1 MVATSGHMMTKHEIR
16 ERQLDAAKRWQTSGL
31 QNVKS
36 NGVQN
41 ITFTNPK
48 ASEFYVDGRSLP
60 LVDFDVGPSWAGL
73 LPISN
78 SPNETRQLFF
88 WFFPPGPQGSL
99 DDLIFWTNG
108 GPGCSSLE
116 GLLQEN
122 GVFEAFQLGRG
133 QAKPT
138 VNQWSWTNLS
148 SVLWVEQPVGTGF
161 SQGIPNARNE
171 DDVAAQ
177 LVGFM
182 QQFLDVFSELKGK
195 KLYLTGESYAGTY
208 VPCEPAVI
216 LFEHNSKTNKDIAN
230 YIYEN
235 STQLDLSLQ
244 GIWINDPYISW
255 WVVQQ
260 QIPAV
265 DFVKRHTSLFSF
277 KSFAGY
283 PPIGSSQTFMNHL
296 EKKAATC
303 NYTGYMDK
311 HVTYP
316 PAGLLPLPGDS
327 VYFAEGCNIWDDI
340 YNNALIINPAFNIY
354 HIWDTYPTVW
364 DVLGLLSREQE
375 SPIYFNRMNVKVAIH
390 APVDT
395 EWSECSSIHVF
406 PNRDSSLRPA
416 FSVLPNVIEKN
427 QRTVIVHG
435 LADFILIADGT
446 RIAIQNMTWDGLQG
460 FQTPIANDSFI
471 VDGVGAY
478 GTMHSEWGLTYYE
491 VALSGHMVPQFAPVP
506 ERLDECHHLAGPESK
521 SRVRLVFAPVTRAQA
536 LTALVLVSPWTQSR
550 PTKSAIDGRKTTTS
564 RASVPVVEEMQDL
577 ADLYDFTRTIP
588 CGRVT
593 TYKDICVALGQGSP
607 RSVGSALRN
616 NPFAPFVPCH
626 RIIASNLYIGGFS
639 GEWGTGAN
647 ARGGQKNT
655 GSQCNRKME
664 MLAKEGVTFS
674 VEGYLADESLLWIGR
689 D

>member
-1 MVATSGHMMTKHEIR
+1 MRLLAVLGALLAVVAASGRWMTKHEIR
-16 ERQLDAAKRWQTSGL
+16 ERQLEAAKRWQTSGP

-99 DDLIFWTNG
+99 DDLIFWCVVKSGVLFAAGLTCSTWRTNG
-108 GPGCSSLE
+108 GPGCSSLG

-122 GVFEAFQLGRG
+122 GPFSWAYG

-138 VNQWSWTNLS
+138 VNQRSWTNLS

-161 SQGIPNARNE
+161 SQGIPNAQNE

-182 QQFLDVFSELKGK
+182 QQFLDVFAELKGK
-195 KLYLTGESYAGTY
+195 KLYLAGESFAGKY
-208 VPCEPAVI
+208 VPY
-216 LFEHNSKTNKDIAN
+216 IAN

-235 STQLDLSLQ
+235 PTQLELSLQ

-255 WVVQQ
+255 WVVQE

-265 DFVKRHTSLFSF
+265 DFVKKHAAIFSF
-277 KSFAGY
+277 N
-283 PPIGSSQTFMNHL
+283 QTFMSYL

-311 HVTYP
+311 YVTYP

-327 VYFAEGCNIWDDI
+327 VDFSEGCDVWDDI
-340 YNNALIINPAFNIY
+340 HVNALIINPAFNIY
-354 HIWDTYPTVW
+354 RIWDTYPTVW
-364 DVLGLLSREQE
+364 DVLGFLDQE
-375 SPIYFNRMNVKVAIH
+375 SPSYFNQTDVKVAIH

-395 EWSECSSIHVF
+395 EWLECTDTHVF
-406 PNRDSSLRPA
+406 PHRDSSLPSA
-416 FSVLPNVIEKN
+416 FTVLPNVIEKS
-427 QRTVIVHG
+427 QRTVIAHG

-446 RIAIQNMTWDGLQG
+446 RIGIQNMTWNGLQG
-460 FQTPIANDSFI
+460 FQTPIAHDSFI

-478 GTMHSEWGLTYYE
+478 GTMHSERGLTYYE
-491 VALSGHMVPQFAPVP
+491 VALSGHMLPEFAPV
-506 ERLDECHHLAGPESK
+506 AA
-521 SRVRLVFAPVTRAQA
+521 FQ
-536 LTALVLVSPWTQSR
+536 
-550 PTKSAIDGRKTTTS
+550 I
-564 RASVPVVEEMQDL
+564 MQYL
-577 ADLYDFTRTIP
+577 M
-588 CGRVT
+588 
-593 TYKDICVALGQGSP
+593 
-607 RSVGSALRN
+607 
-616 NPFAPFVPCH
+616 
-626 RIIASNLYIGGFS
+626 GF
-639 GEWGTGAN
+639 
-647 ARGGQKNT
+647 
-655 GSQCNRKME
+655 
-664 MLAKEGVTFS
+664 
-674 VEGYLADESLLWIGR
+674 R
-689 D
+689 DTP

>member
-1 MVATSGHMMTKHEIR
+1 MMRLLAAFVALLALTAASARRITKHEIR
-16 ERQLDAAKRWQTSGL
+16 ERQLDAAKRWQTSGP

-48 ASEFYVDGRSLP
+48 ASEFYIDGRSLP

-122 GVFEAFQLGRG
+122 GPFSWSWG

-138 VNQWSWTNLS
+138 VNQQSWTNLS

-161 SQGIPNARNE
+161 SQGIPNAQNE
-171 DDVAAQ
+171 DDVATQ

-182 QQFLDVFSELKGK
+182 QQFLDIFSELKGK
-195 KLYLTGESYAGTY
+195 KLYLAGESYAGTY
-208 VPCEPAVI
+208 VPCESAVI
-216 LFEHNSKTNKDIAN
+216 FVEHNSKTNEDIAN

-235 STQLDLSLQ
+235 PTQLDLSLQ

-265 DFVKRHTSLFSF
+265 DFVKKHATLFSF
-277 KSFAGY
+277 
-283 PPIGSSQTFMNHL
+283 SQTFMNYL
-296 EKKAATC
+296 EEKAATC

-311 HVTYP
+311 YVIYP

-327 VYFAEGCNIWDDI
+327 VSEGCDIWDDI
-340 YNNALIINPAFNIY
+340 FSNALIINPAFNIY
-354 HIWDTYPTVW
+354 RVWDTYPILW
-364 DVLGLLSREQE
+364 DVLGFLSQE
-375 SPIYFNRMNVKVAIH
+375 SPIYFNRTDVKEAIH

-395 EWSECSSIHVF
+395 EWLECTNTNVF
-406 PNRDSSLRPA
+406 LNEDSSLPPA
-416 FSVLPNVIEKN
+416 LTVLPSVIEKS

-435 LADFILIADGT
+435 LADFVLIADGT
-446 RIAIQNMTWDGLQG
+446 RIAIQNMTWNGLQG

-478 GTMHSEWGLTYYE
+478 GTMHSERGLTYYE
-491 VALSGHMVPQFAPVP
+491 VALSGHMLPQFAPVAAFQIMQYLMGF
-506 ERLDECHHLAGPESK
+506 RD
-521 SRVRLVFAPVTRAQA
+521 AP
-536 LTALVLVSPWTQSR
+536 
-550 PTKSAIDGRKTTTS
+550 
-564 RASVPVVEEMQDL
+564 
-577 ADLYDFTRTIP
+577 
-588 CGRVT
+588 
-593 TYKDICVALGQGSP
+593 
-607 RSVGSALRN
+607 
-616 NPFAPFVPCH
+616 
-626 RIIASNLYIGGFS
+626 
-639 GEWGTGAN
+639 
-647 ARGGQKNT
+647 
-655 GSQCNRKME
+655 
-664 MLAKEGVTFS
+664 
-674 VEGYLADESLLWIGR
+674 
-689 D
+689 